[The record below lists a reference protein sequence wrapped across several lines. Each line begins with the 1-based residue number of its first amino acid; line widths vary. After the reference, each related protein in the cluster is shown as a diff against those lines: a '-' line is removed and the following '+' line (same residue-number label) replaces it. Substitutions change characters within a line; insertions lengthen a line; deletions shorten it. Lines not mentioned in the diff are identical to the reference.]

1 MKKLILSKTIM
12 FLFILGFINTFIAL
26 FSSENTLIGVT
37 VITAALMLL
46 ERDLTISP
54 LKNTLKLVGIN
65 ILLGILSFFAA
76 QNMLIGLILNFIA
89 IFIVGYLFNYDL
101 KKPMYVGFGLQYL
114 FMLSTPVTNAQLPL
128 RIASLAFAAIFIM
141 IVQFIVNKDK
151 LEKNSEKILKRT
163 CDELLIKVD
172 NLQSS
177 LSNEK
182 VNLKIEENINNLK
195 KLVYDNRKDD
205 FYLSDKAIS
214 ILNIGIS
221 LDRISLILDSYIKQ
235 NEDNTNLLYTNDA
248 YNKDKPLSVIKSQIT
263 NLKACLDKD
272 EKIENKFSEKYTQD
286 IYLYEFYNELENI
299 YKHLD
304 EYKKCMIYKNK
315 KAYKYN
321 LEVPD
326 KFKTISV
333 YKRNL
338 NKDSLKFSY
347 AFKVALATSIAG
359 FIMDY
364 FKLTEGRWIMFT
376 TFALVQPYSE
386 NCIVKF
392 KKRIQGTLLGA
403 MLAFILF
410 STIKDESI
418 RGIVIIIAGYAS
430 TYTKDYRGLLIC
442 NTISAI
448 GAVALVGNIGNLFI
462 NRILYVA
469 LGSVIALLINKFVL
483 HYNVEKGSKYLLD
496 MYDSVN
502 KEIITE
508 VSLYLEN
515 KNNSYKIKNLV
526 LIPVLIEEKLL
537 QLNET
542 YKDDKLECFIKKQK
556 HLTNNLYSLYINIK
570 ENNIKE
576 NEVEKILKDI
586 DYVFKDENHQRAKDR
601 ILEEIYYSEDLRNKI
616 VYKNLL
622 YSLNILNKKNEEILA

>member
-12 FLFILGFINTFIAL
+12 FIFIIGFINTFITL
-26 FSSENTLIGVT
+26 FSSQNTLIGVT

-54 LKNTLKLVGIN
+54 LKNTLKLLGVN
-65 ILLGILSFFAA
+65 ILLGVLSFFAA
-76 QNMLIGLILNFIA
+76 KNILLGLILNFIA

-114 FMLSTPVTNAQLPL
+114 FMLSTPVTNTQLPL
-128 RIASLAFAAIFIM
+128 RIASLAFGAIFIM

-151 LEKNSEKILKRT
+151 LEKNSKKILKRT

-205 FYLSDKAIS
+205 FCLSDKGIS

-248 YNKDKPLSVIKSQIT
+248 YNKDKPLSIIKSQIT

-272 EKIENKFSEKYTQD
+272 QKIENKFSEKYTQD

-448 GAVALVGNIGNLFI
+448 GAVALIGNIGSLFI

-586 DYVFKDENHQRAKDR
+586 DYVFKDENHQKAKDK